1 MGRRFSNSVVRGV
14 GLGAM
19 VAATLAATV
28 AAMPAALSAQTPPP
42 STAAARTGGAVAQPA
57 DSLIVSLLTMGQG
70 AMVFDRFGHSA
81 IRIQNLRTGLD
92 SAWNWGMFDFSS
104 PALIPR
110 FVAGRTQYWMAGY
123 PSLFFVDY
131 YRREGRAVWE
141 QELELRP
148 AAADSLLRL
157 LRWNALEQNKFYRYD
172 YYLDNCSTR
181 VRDALDAVMGGALR
195 TALDGPGAGV
205 TWRGE
210 TLRLG
215 AEFPLISFGMTF
227 TLGARADE
235 QVTRWQ
241 EGFIPMHL
249 RDALRNVRVAGPNG
263 EVPLVRAERQLAPE
277 TSYVE
282 AKEVPDLSRAAGVIG
297 LVAGWVIVLLGR
309 GAGRRALAGRAVA
322 LLGSAWHLGAGF
334 AGLLVLLAGVLDR
347 HHYMG
352 ANTNVL
358 LGTPI
363 SLILVWV
370 YWRSWSASASART
383 RRTARNLSL
392 FTAGAALLAA
402 ATHAVPGL
410 APVDL
415 SPIYFALPIHLA
427 FAMALVRRDR
437 VPDASP
443 VAA

>member
-1 MGRRFSNSVVRGV
+1 MRRTLTRAISVGALLVSAGIAVPGPIAAQAPATARIT
-14 GLGAM
+14 GL
-19 VAATLAATV
+19 L
-28 AAMPAALSAQTPPP
+28 
-42 STAAARTGGAVAQPA
+42 TAPG
-57 DSLIVSLLTMGQG
+57 DSLVVSLLTMGQG

-81 IRIQNLRTGLD
+81 IRIQNLRTGID

-110 FVAGRTQYWMAGY
+110 FVAGRTQYWMAGF
-123 PSLFFVDY
+123 PSNFFVDY

-141 QELELRP
+141 QELALSP
-148 AAADSLLRL
+148 AAADSLLTL

-195 TALDGPGAGV
+195 TALDGPGRGV

-215 AEFPLISFGMTF
+215 EAFPLISFGMTF
-227 TLGARADE
+227 TLGARADQ

-241 EGFIPMHL
+241 EGFIPMQL
-249 RDALRNVRVAGPNG
+249 RDALRTIQIAGPAG
-263 EVPLVRAERQLAPE
+263 PVALVRAERQLAPE
-277 TSYVE
+277 TTYIE
-282 AKEVPDLSRAAGVIG
+282 AKDVPDFSRAAGVIG
-297 LVAGWVIVLLGR
+297 LVAAWLIVFV
-309 GAGRRALAGRAVA
+309 GRAA
-322 LLGSAWHLGAGF
+322 ARRRLASRAIAILGSGWHLVVGF

-358 LGTPI
+358 LGTPV
-363 SLILVWV
+363 SLVLAWM
-370 YWRSWSASASART
+370 YGRAWASNAPP
-383 RRTARNLSL
+383 RRRRIARNLSL

-402 ATHAVPGL
+402 ATHVLPGL

-427 FAMALVRRDR
+427 FAMALVKRDR
-437 VPDASP
+437 IADPAPS
-443 VAA
+443 AA

>member
-1 MGRRFSNSVVRGV
+1 MPFPLARAISVGT
-14 GLGAM
+14 LLL
-19 VAATLAATV
+19 LAAQAASPSAGAAQAV
-28 AAMPAALSAQTPPP
+28 ARAQTTGVVVPP
-42 STAAARTGGAVAQPA
+42 R

-123 PSLFFVDY
+123 PTPFFVDY
-131 YRREGRAVWE
+131 YRRQRRAVWE
-141 QELELRP
+141 QELAFSP

-181 VRDALDAVMGGALR
+181 VRDALDAVMGGSLRAALE
-195 TALDGPGAGV
+195 GPGSGR

-215 AEFPLISFGMTF
+215 EAFPLISFGMTY
-227 TLGARADE
+227 TLGARADS
-235 QVTRWQ
+235 QITRWQ

-249 RDALRNVRVAGPNG
+249 RDALRTVQVAGPTG
-263 EVPLVRAERQLAPE
+263 QVPLVRGERQLVAE
-277 TSYVE
+277 TTFVE
-282 AKEVPDLSRAAGVIG
+282 ASAVPDFSRPAGLIG
-297 LVAGWVIVLLGR
+297 IVAGWVIVLLGR
-309 GAGRRALAGRAVA
+309 GAARRAWAGHSVA
-322 LLGSAWHLGAGF
+322 IVGSVWHFAAGF
-334 AGLLVLLAGVLDR
+334 AGVLVLLAGVLDR

-358 LGTPI
+358 LGTPV
-363 SLILVWV
+363 SLILAWL
-370 YWRSWSASASART
+370 YGRSWRGSSPMRT
-383 RRTARNLSL
+383 RLAARNLSL

-402 ATHAVPGL
+402 AAHAVPGL
-410 APVDL
+410 APADA

-427 FAMALVRRDR
+427 FAMALVKRDR
-437 VPDASP
+437 IPAPLPS
-443 VAA
+443 AA